1 MRRYHVELAPERK
14 DYTMKYNRCQQSSA
28 LYLVV
33 VFLWSIQG
41 AVVVDTDGGDIVSLC
56 GVRHHGDVGYMAL
69 SV

>member
-1 MRRYHVELAPERK
+1 
-14 DYTMKYNRCQQSSA
+14 MKYNRCQQSSA

-41 AVVVDTDGGDIVSLC
+41 AIVVDTDGGDVVSLC

>member
-14 DYTMKYNRCQQSSA
+14 DYEVQQMCPDA

-33 VFLWSIQG
+33 VLLWSIQG
-41 AVVVDTDGGDIVSLC
+41 AVVVDTDGGDVVSLC
-56 GVRHHGDVGYMAL
+56 GVRHNGDVGYMAL